1 MIRQVMMQSRK
12 TGEFLQ
18 LYQKLAEAGLTPLV
32 VKGLICRSLY
42 REPDYRASGDEDI
55 LIPAEQFP
63 ECSRI
68 FAENLMLPA
77 EPDKD
82 PEKEGEVPYYKAG
95 GALHIELHKELFS
108 SESDAYGSLNDFSE
122 TPLCGR
128 SRKRY
133 RESRSIHF
141 ATRIIFCILSCM
153 HSNISFTADSGSVR
167 YVISSFMRVYM
178 EKR

>member
-1 MIRQVMMQSRK
+1 MPGRISEKMMEALCCFLKGRKAVWEDGLDAEEWAEFFRLSQHHQILPMVYDAVYSCPAFRTCPEGLVLAVKGQVIRQVMMQSRK

-32 VKGLICRSLY
+32 VKGLVCRSLY

-68 FAENLMLPA
+68 FAENQMLPA

-82 PEKEGEVPYYKAG
+82 PEREGEVP
-95 GALHIELHKELFS
+95 
-108 SESDAYGSLNDFSE
+108 
-122 TPLCGR
+122 
-128 SRKRY
+128 
-133 RESRSIHF
+133 
-141 ATRIIFCILSCM
+141 
-153 HSNISFTADSGSVR
+153 
-167 YVISSFMRVYM
+167 
-178 EKR
+178 